1 MTTHAQP
8 IQVLVPG
15 VSPFVGDAPVG
26 RHAERVVR
34 EADSMVAVIKTVLP
48 GRQVRP
54 KKAAEWPKE
63 ARKQGAFHRM
73 LSASAV
79 LSLPMC

>member
-15 VSPFVGDAPVG
+15 VSPFVGDAPED

-34 EADSMVAVIKTVLP
+34 EQH
-48 GRQVRP
+48 GRGDQDRP
-54 KKAAEWPKE
+54 ASDRALGRKKQ
-63 ARKQGAFHRM
+63 RIG
-73 LSASAV
+73 
-79 LSLPMC
+79 

>member
-15 VSPFVGDAPVG
+15 VSPFVGGAPVD

-34 EADSMVAVIKTVLP
+34 EADSTVAVIKTVLP
-48 GRQVRP
+48 GR
-54 KKAAEWPKE
+54 
-63 ARKQGAFHRM
+63 
-73 LSASAV
+73 
-79 LSLPMC
+79 